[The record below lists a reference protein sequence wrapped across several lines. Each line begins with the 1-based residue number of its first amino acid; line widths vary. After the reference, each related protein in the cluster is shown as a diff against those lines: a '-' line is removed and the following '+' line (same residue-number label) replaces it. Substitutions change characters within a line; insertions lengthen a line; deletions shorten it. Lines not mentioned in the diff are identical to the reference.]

1 MTEPASDQAIVA
13 LLRARVPGVS
23 TDPAALAAH
32 ATDRSG
38 AGAPGRP
45 VALVRATSVADVQE
59 TMRLAH
65 AHRVPVVPRGAG
77 SGVAGGALATEGAIV
92 LDLSA
97 MDRILSLD
105 PLDEVAVVE
114 PGVVTA
120 GLDAAAREH
129 GLMYAPD
136 PASGAFS
143 TLGGNIATNAGGM
156 RCVKY
161 GVTREA
167 VLGLDV
173 VLADGRL
180 LRTGRRTVK
189 GVAGLDLTSLFVG
202 SEGTLGVVV
211 GAALRLR
218 PRPQTTLTVAAGFAD
233 VEDAAAACS
242 AVARERLQPS
252 LLELLD
258 RATLEVVDRAQG
270 TDLASRGGAL
280 VIAQADGTGA
290 HEEVEALLAV
300 LGKEA
305 TWSEL
310 ALDEAHAAE
319 LLTAR
324 RLALPSIET
333 FGRALIED
341 ICVPRSRLAEAF
353 RGVEAIAARTGVA
366 ICSFAHAGDGNLHPI
381 VSFDAGLAEVPAP
394 VLEAAD
400 AIFALALEL
409 GGTVTG
415 EHGIGL
421 LKRDWLAREVGPESL
436 AVQADLKRALDP
448 HLVLNPGKAL

>member
-1 MTEPASDQAIVA
+1 MTRPPTDVATA
-13 LLRARVPGVS
+13 LLDRVPGAT
-23 TDPAALAAH
+23 TDPTALAAH

-38 AGAPGRP
+38 APAGRP
-45 VALVRATSVADVQE
+45 LALVRAASVDDVRA
-59 TMRLAH
+59 TMRVAH
-65 AHRVPVVPRGAG
+65 EHRTPVVPRGAG
-77 SGVAGGALATEGAIV
+77 SGVAGGAVAGDGAIV
-92 LDLSA
+92 LDLAA
-97 MDRILSLD
+97 MDRVLALD
-105 PLDEVAVVE
+105 PVDEVAVVE

-120 GLDAAAREH
+120 HLDAAAREH

-136 PASGAFS
+136 PASAGFS
-143 TLGGNIATNAGGM
+143 TIGGNIATNAGGM

-180 LRTGRRTVK
+180 VRTGRRTVK
-189 GVAGLDLTSLFVG
+189 GVAGLDLTAVFVG

-218 PRPQTTLTVAAGFAD
+218 PAPTTTLTAAAAYAD
-233 VEDAAAACS
+233 VETAAEACAAIT
-242 AVARERLQPS
+242 REHLQPS
-252 LLELLD
+252 VLELLD

-270 TDLASRGGAL
+270 TDLAARGGAL

-290 HEEVEALLAV
+290 HDEITAVAQV

-305 TWSEL
+305 TWVEQAVDPASSERLL
-310 ALDEAHAAE
+310 A
-319 LLTAR
+319 AR
-324 RLALPSIET
+324 RLALPSIER

-341 ICVPRSRLAEAF
+341 ICVPRSRLADAL

-366 ICSFAHAGDGNLHPI
+366 TYSFAHAGDGNLHPI
-381 VSFDAGLAEVPAP
+381 VSYDASLDSPPPA
-394 VLEAAD
+394 VHEAAD
-400 AIFALALEL
+400 AIFALALDL

-421 LKRDWLAREVGPESL
+421 LKRDWLAREVGPDAL
-436 AVQADLKRALDP
+436 GLHHDLKHALDP
-448 HLVLNPGKAL
+448 YGILNPGKGF